1 MSSDDL
7 PSVGQPANTAA
18 LTGAPSHDEIREY
31 LHRQMLSSVSHD
43 LKTPLATIIGS
54 LEVITMLY
62 DKLSEEKRRSLITSA
77 LTEAFR
83 LDHFITNIL
92 DMAKFEADA
101 VRPRFEKTR
110 LSQMIND
117 SLARLG
123 PLKTR
128 GDLTLTPQGRD
139 DEIKTDSMLGSRA
152 IGLVLHNAFKYGARK
167 GSDTSTDTPAIDVE
181 YGITAGPDG
190 DKEGY
195 VRVRDHGP
203 GIPPDQQAVV
213 FNKYTRLART
223 DQQTASTG
231 LGLTISQHIMRLLGG
246 RIEVSNHA
254 GGGAVFTLTFA
265 NQP

>member
-7 PSVGQPANTAA
+7 PSSGQSAHTAA
-18 LTGAPSHDEIREY
+18 LTEAPSHDEIREY

-92 DMAKFEADA
+92 DMAKFEAEA
-101 VRPRFEKTR
+101 VRPHFEKAR

-128 GDLTLTPQGRD
+128 GDLTLTPHGQND
-139 DEIKTDSMLGSRA
+139 DIKTDSMLGSRA

-167 GSDTSTDTPAIDVE
+167 SSDASLNAPAIEVE
-181 YGITAGPDG
+181 YGLQTGHDG
-190 DKEGY
+190 KSEGY

-203 GIPPDQQAVV
+203 GIPPDQQAAV

-231 LGLTISQHIMRLLGG
+231 LGLTISQHIMHLLNG
-246 RIEVSNHA
+246 RIEVKNHHD
-254 GGGAVFTLTFA
+254 GGAIFTLTFA
-265 NQP
+265 DQA

>member
-7 PSVGQPANTAA
+7 TVSPDSIV
-18 LTGAPSHDEIREY
+18 APLAGTTSHDEIREY

-62 DKLSEEKRRSLITSA
+62 DKLSEEKRRALITSA

-101 VRPRFEKTR
+101 VRPRFEKTK

-128 GDLTLTPQGRD
+128 GDLKLNAPIN
-139 DEIKTDSMLGSRA
+139 DEGITTDSMLGSRA
-152 IGLVLHNAFKYGARK
+152 IGLVLHNAFKYGAQGR
-167 GSDTSTDTPAIDVE
+167 STPPLAGAAIEVD
-181 YGITAGPDG
+181 YGTRTNSAG
-190 DKEGY
+190 KREGY
-195 VRVRDHGP
+195 VSIRDHGP
-203 GIPPDQQAVV
+203 GIPTDQQAAV

-246 RIEVSNHA
+246 RIELHNHPD
-254 GGGAVFTLTFA
+254 GGAIFTLIYA
-265 NQP
+265 DQA